1 MIHVSTPQTISK
13 FLVRPLVE
21 KVIALRTHDS
31 TEKKNLPTTIA
42 ITCEDQYICFS
53 FFISSAPQ
61 VFVQHFGTDL
71 GGYHLVCGYQNRNR
85 TYGVHS
91 RKIILDSTPTATR
104 PP

>member
-31 TEKKNLPTTIA
+31 T
-42 ITCEDQYICFS
+42 CEDQYIRFS

-85 TYGVHS
+85 AYGVHS